1 MLCHLLTFA
10 VGVIDMVFLDLWNY
24 IRGYV
29 IIRVEGIRTEKFVNI
44 CLKREIGIWD
54 FENESGD
61 NNKYRYKMSISL
73 KDFTKRVRP
82 VAFKSKCRVKVL
94 ERRGLIFEA
103 KKYKKRKLI
112 IIAALS
118 ACMAFYLL
126 SSLLWSIQIVGSNET
141 YELDAKRIIS
151 DMGIKPG
158 VFVKSINVKKIS
170 DNIILKQN
178 NITWVGVTIKG
189 TRMYISLED
198 GVKNPGIIPRDE
210 PCDII
215 ASKDAIIK
223 SIIVKE
229 GELRVAKGDS
239 VLKGQVLVSGL
250 VKSIKADIL
259 PRLVHSQA
267 DILARVWY
275 NSSVQVDMK
284 MVKNVNTGR
293 QCKDKKLIFFGL
305 EFGNENSK
313 NKYKEYN
320 VIEIQ
325 KYLTLPNGYELP
337 LGTKEITYL
346 ETDKVSIE
354 LNGDEAVK
362 QAKIKALR
370 DVEEKL
376 PKDCDII
383 DTNLEI
389 VDDQMGGLQVSVS
402 VECIENIG
410 VKVETVLDGNK

>member
-1 MLCHLLTFA
+1 
-10 VGVIDMVFLDLWNY
+10 MVFLDLWNY

-29 IIRVEGIRTEKFVNI
+29 VIKVEGIRAERFVNI
-44 CLKREIGIWD
+44 CLNREIGIWD
-54 FENESGD
+54 FESESGD
-61 NNKYRYKMSISL
+61 NKKHWYKMSLSR

-82 VAFKSKCRVKVL
+82 VAFKSQCRVKVL
-94 ERRGLIFEA
+94 ERRGLVFDV

-112 IIAALS
+112 IIGGLS
-118 ACMAFYLL
+118 ACIAFYIL
-126 SSLLWSIQIVGSNET
+126 SSLLWSVQVIGPNET
-141 YELDAKRIIS
+141 YELDAKKIIS

-158 VFVKSINVKKIS
+158 VFVKNINSKKIA

-189 TRMYISLED
+189 TRMYVSLED
-198 GVKNPGIIPRDE
+198 GVRNPGIIPRDE

-223 SIIVKE
+223 SYIVKE
-229 GELRVAKGDS
+229 GELRVAKGES

-250 VKSIKADIL
+250 VNSIKEDIL

-275 NSSVQVDMK
+275 NSTVQVELDI
-284 MVKNVNTGR
+284 VKNVNTGR
-293 QCKDKKLIFFGL
+293 QSKDKKLVLFGL
-305 EFGNENSK
+305 VLGNDNGK
-313 NKYKEYN
+313 NKYKNYN

-325 KYLTLPNGYELP
+325 KYLTLPNGYEVP
-337 LGTKEITYL
+337 IGFKEITYL
-346 ETDKVSIE
+346 ETDKISIA
-354 LNGDEAVK
+354 LDGDEAVK

-376 PKDCDII
+376 SSGCEII

-389 VDDQMGGLQVSVS
+389 IDNQMGGLQVSVS

-410 VKVETVLDGNK
+410 IKVETVLDQSK